1 MSETEMRLVER
12 MIHEH
17 LVHRVGTIREN
28 LDFRSAAAEF
38 KLHTRQIAY
47 APFIDLGLQLESIEI

>member
-1 MSETEMRLVER
+1 MRLVER
-12 MIHEH
+12 MIHEQ
-17 LVHRVGTIREN
+17 LVHRAGTIREN

-38 KLHTRQIAY
+38 KLHLIHTKQIAS